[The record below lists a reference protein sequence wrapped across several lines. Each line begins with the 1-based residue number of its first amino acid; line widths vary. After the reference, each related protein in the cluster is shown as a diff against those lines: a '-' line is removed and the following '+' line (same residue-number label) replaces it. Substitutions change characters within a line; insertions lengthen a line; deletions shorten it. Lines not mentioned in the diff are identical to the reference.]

1 MATEP
6 INNDGVRDTADMTI
20 VPEDQL
26 DHKTRLEAKKAAQ
39 KQRQETAKREIEQR
53 KADYASNAENPALLD
68 ILTKAKS
75 FRDYHTK
82 LAIDGVGARVTA
94 VDPETQKQTVEE
106 YKLSADETMREL
118 GAASGL
124 TQLVVYIENQL
135 A

>member
-1 MATEP
+1 MATDPVKNE
-6 INNDGVRDTADMTI
+6 GVRDTADMTPI
-20 VPEDQL
+20 PEDQL

-53 KADYASNAENPALLD
+53 KADYAAQRDNPALQD
-68 ILTKAKS
+68 ILSKAKS

-82 LAIDGVGARVTA
+82 LAIDGVGAKVTA

-106 YKLSADETMREL
+106 YKLSSEETMREL
-118 GAASGL
+118 GSASGL
-124 TQLVVYIENQL
+124 TQLIVYIENQL